1 MTAKIKTM
9 IINVLKNSSLQSSL
23 QKRLISTCYTSGFYS
38 QSSLQTQALL
48 QTLCKENNSDWQ
60 PIIKTPFAHPFAE
73 TTNLRKA

>member
-23 QKRLISTCYTSGFYS
+23 RKRLISTCYTSGFYL

-48 QTLCKENNSDWQ
+48 QTLCKENNTDCL
-60 PIIKTPFAHPFAE
+60 PFIKIPLAHSFAE
-73 TTNLRKA
+73 TSNLRKA